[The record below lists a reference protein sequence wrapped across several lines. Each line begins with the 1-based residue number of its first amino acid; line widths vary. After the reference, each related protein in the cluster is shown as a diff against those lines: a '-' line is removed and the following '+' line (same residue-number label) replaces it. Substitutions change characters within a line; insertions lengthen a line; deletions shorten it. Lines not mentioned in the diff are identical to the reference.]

1 MIYLQDIK
9 LKAVILE
16 FIATAVETQ
25 PGLIELFLDLTYK
38 DNKVHDSFIFNKI
51 FRDHY
56 KELSCRPN
64 LPSIQGLFLT
74 VAQGTIERVVFLY
87 KIPICDW

>member
-1 MIYLQDIK
+1 MRIILFSNLLQMIYLQDIK

-51 FRDHY
+51 FHDHY
-56 KELSCRPN
+56 KEFSCRPN
-64 LPSIQGLFLT
+64 LPCNTGL
-74 VAQGTIERVVFLY
+74 ISYR
-87 KIPICDW
+87 CSRNH